1 MCDPAARDVVNVA
14 LPEFRETVP
23 KELAPSLNV
32 TVPVGGPEYA
42 PVTIAVKVID
52 CPTLAGFAE
61 DATAVEVA

>member
-1 MCDPAARDVVNVA
+1 VRSAARDVVNVA

-23 KELAPSLNV
+23 RELAPSLKLI
-32 TVPVGGPEYA
+32 VPVGGPENA
-42 PVTIAVKVID
+42 AVTFAVKVID